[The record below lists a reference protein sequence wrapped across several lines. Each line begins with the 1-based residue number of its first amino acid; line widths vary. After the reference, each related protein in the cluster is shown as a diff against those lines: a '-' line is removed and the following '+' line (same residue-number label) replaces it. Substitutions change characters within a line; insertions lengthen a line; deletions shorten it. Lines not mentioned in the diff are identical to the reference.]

1 MKIFG
6 CKLFYF
12 SAFSTQIIASS
23 TNKGVFSL
31 FLSNIEMFQA
41 KIKHSNRGV
50 CPFSPLVC
58 GGWPSSV
65 CTFPTKPH
73 TARVESSVAMAAAD
87 TSFACT
93 SEKRSPSLSLARA
106 AAGLI
111 ARRRKMDPFPRA
123 LCTEGC
129 SSELELGQTNKRGAW
144 KIEIRN
150 RASSTAP
157 ASVRRVHVR
166 QHRLN

>member
-73 TARVESSVAMAAAD
+73 TARVESSVATAAAD

-93 SEKRSPSLSLARA
+93 SEKRSPSLSLARGGWPNSA
-106 AAGLI
+106 AAQNG
-111 ARRRKMDPFPRA
+111 PFPTRA
-123 LCTEGC
+123 LH
-129 SSELELGQTNKRGAW
+129 
-144 KIEIRN
+144 
-150 RASSTAP
+150 
-157 ASVRRVHVR
+157 RRVLVGVR
-166 QHRLN
+166 VRPNKQKGSVEN